1 MIMNKMSR
9 GDSSGC
15 SLSHKAP
22 AKDRTITQ
30 YLKTRQGLDVMTLNQ
45 SDMNHLATQHAAHT
59 TPDPKNIKNT
69 SRQVMPAIHSIMVNH
84 LSKVLRGQSL
94 DSTGSGLASSMNR
107 HGSIRVK
114 PPYKV
119 NSQPLKNAVNVFV
132 AWAFKRAPSQ
142 SNCPFNQFINL
153 ILRHGTPLGY

>member
-9 GDSSGC
+9 DDSSGC

-30 YLKTRQGLDVMTLNQ
+30 YLKTLQGLDVMALTQ
-45 SDMNHLATQHAAHT
+45 SDMNHLATLHAAHT

-69 SRQVMPAIHSIMVNH
+69 SRQVMPAIHSIMVNP

-94 DSTGSGLASSMNR
+94 DSTGSGLTSSMNR
-107 HGSIRVK
+107 HSPIRPQTIRVIDQ
-114 PPYKV
+114 
-119 NSQPLKNAVNVFV
+119 QPLIDTLDVIV
-132 AWAFKRAPSQ
+132 
-142 SNCPFNQFINL
+142 
-153 ILRHGTPLGY
+153 